1 MDNHGPC
8 ITIEEDVKL
17 TDNDNTQNTALKTPA
32 YCSKD
37 TAYRYYEFYYPKSY
51 PKFDIPVFTLL
62 YPPRYPTTFYFC
74 TCFITALY
82 PPPSSS
88 LLIIANIMASTHT
101 AEID

>member
-51 PKFDIPVFTLL
+51 PKFDIPVFTLM
-62 YPPRYPTTFYFC
+62 YPPRYPTTHNSLLFFELHAFIILTSFFYFL
-74 TCFITALY
+74 CF
-82 PPPSSS
+82 
-88 LLIIANIMASTHT
+88 
-101 AEID
+101 